1 MVLKKQQIQ
10 WARIERN
17 PQEHWKLLS
26 SSDSCRYKV
35 VIAMKSVE
43 IILQLVSDIVL
54 VSGDRRINTQ
64 YNTSNKQ
71 LTQTYRKIKN
81 IINRIDVNTPTY
93 I

>member
-1 MVLKKQQIQ
+1 MVLKKLQIQ

-17 PQEHWKLLS
+17 PQEHWKLLI
-26 SSDSCRYKV
+26 SSDSYRYKV

-64 YNTSNKQ
+64 YNIAKAINSLLKHTGK
-71 LTQTYRKIKN
+71 LKI
-81 IINRIDVNTPTY
+81 
-93 I
+93 